1 MQIEAGVGELDITS
15 ISKGQEVRFTLESLP
30 GRRFTG
36 AVETIR
42 MVPVV
47 SNNVLSYTV
56 IINVEN
62 HDGAL
67 LPGMTCAADFI
78 VERGEDVLV
87 VSNAALRYQP
97 TSLSADQISEMVFNA
112 GLAGMDEEQRQAA
125 VEARAQAQARSAQ
138 NVNQN
143 QNSGITDLMMG
154 GAAANR
160 MLAGPGGRRS
170 AQEQARPARET
181 FVMRTLW
188 HVSGDGR
195 LEVTRVRAGITN
207 GSLTAIYP
215 AEDFEGKQVIL
226 RERI

>member
-1 MQIEAGVGELDITS
+1 
-15 ISKGQEVRFTLESLP
+15 
-30 GRRFTG
+30 
-36 AVETIR
+36 
-42 MVPVV
+42 
-47 SNNVLSYTV
+47 V

-62 HDGAL
+62 RDGAL

-97 TSLSADQISEMVFNA
+97 TSLSAEQISEMVFAA

-125 VEARAQAQARSAQ
+125 VEARAQTQARNAQ
-138 NVNQN
+138 NTGQN

-154 GAAANR
+154 QSGTAAR
-160 MLAGPGGRRS
+160 MLGGQGARRNT
-170 AQEQARPARET
+170 QEQARPTREAI
-181 FVMRTLW
+181 VMRNLW
-188 HVSGDGR
+188 YIGGDGR

-215 AEDFEGKQVIL
+215 IEDLENKQVIL